1 MSGDII
7 VNSLEQ
13 LKPYLNDRGVLELV
27 IRDQKKKYKAFQ
39 NIVINELPKAQ
50 ENEMYANVMQAL
62 NANSKLGAQNLRQLE
77 HIANLSNVGLLLNGL
92 NLCATCAGFA
102 IMYEKLNEMSTE
114 INQKLLEIQDNIKDI
129 QDIQTGFKYNE
140 IIAEHRDMLDRKKIQ
155 KPYAEEQM
163 RKLIDGEYNMLRMLV
178 AVLDS
183 DVSNNNRQLVFS
195 IVSLA
200 SMLTAALVDFDEMY
214 YFNNK
219 AVILNGEYWH
229 SAHDQWT
236 GVFQT
241 LSSPWFAEKLQD
253 HALFELDLDTVG
265 VDAFYEGVLDQ
276 VVDMEQEIKDNQ
288 ALILAIDDMGLLHDL
303 KDLSTQSVIAD
314 IETIVKELSVDQEDP
329 VFSAA
334 CNRAMQMVAQ

>member
-1 MSGDII
+1 MSGEII

-13 LKPYLNDRGVLELV
+13 LKPFLNDRGVLELV
-27 IRDQKKKYKAFQ
+27 IRDQKQKYKAFQ
-39 NIVINELPKAQ
+39 NIMINELPKAQ
-50 ENEMYANVMQAL
+50 ENEMYAHVMQTL
-62 NANSKLGAQNLRQLE
+62 NANSKLGAQNLKQLE
-77 HIANLSNVGLLLNGL
+77 HIVNLSNVGLLLNGL

-102 IMYEKLNEMSTE
+102 IMFEKLNEMSQE
-114 INQKLLEIQDNIKDI
+114 ISQKLQELQANIKDI

-155 KPYAEEQM
+155 KPYTEEQM

-178 AVLDS
+178 AVLDN
-183 DVSNNNRQLVFS
+183 DVSNNNRQLIFS

-200 SMLTAALVDFDEMY
+200 SMLTAALVDFDELY

-219 AVILNGEYWH
+219 EVISNGEYWH

-236 GVFQT
+236 GVFQI

-276 VVDMEQEIKDNQ
+276 MEDMEQEIKDNQ

-303 KDLSTQSVIAD
+303 KDFSTQSVIAD
-314 IETIVKELSVDQEDP
+314 IETTVKELSVDQEDP
-329 VFSAA
+329 EFSAA
-334 CNRAMQMVAQ
+334 CDRAMQIMAQ